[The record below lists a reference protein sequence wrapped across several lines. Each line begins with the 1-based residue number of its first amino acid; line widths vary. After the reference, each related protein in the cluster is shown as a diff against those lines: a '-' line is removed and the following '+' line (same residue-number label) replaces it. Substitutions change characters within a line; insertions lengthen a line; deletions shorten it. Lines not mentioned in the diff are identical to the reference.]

1 MNGEFRRYL
10 QEVGTDKEI
19 TVAYDPARIDAV
31 YWVRGGKYIRFP
43 LALSSSQFSG
53 LSQTEYEMA
62 RDKVKGQKRGLEQQE
77 TEARVAVIKSIQAI
91 VDAVDGPV
99 GPEGKT
105 KQKGA
110 DIRLNCADER
120 SRLT

>member
-1 MNGEFRRYL
+1 M
-10 QEVGTDKEI
+10 
-19 TVAYDPARIDAV
+19 
-31 YWVRGGKYIRFP
+31 YWVRDGKYIRFP

-53 LSQTEYEMA
+53 LSQMEYEMA
-62 RDKVKGQKRGLEQQE
+62 RDKVKGQKHGLEQQD

-91 VDAVDGPV
+91 VDAVDGAV
-99 GPEGKT
+99 GPEGKP

-110 DIRLNCADER
+110 DIRLNRADER